1 MGPIAHG
8 EPSASQA
15 AELRSCYLCSL
26 DLLLEHQLRS
36 VVRGP
41 GRPGAGATTSREEAG
56 AEVGWGAA
64 GQKVMLYP
72 SPLPST
78 PAQAFP
84 CISTGV
90 FGERGQ
96 ERKGGVGGGR
106 AQALAGAG
114 RAGRCC
120 GAAWRVAEPRG
131 AGQSRDSLS
140 PGPQATPTR
149 RQPR

>member
-41 GRPGAGATTSREEAG
+41 RRPGAGATTSREEAG

-106 AQALAGAG
+106 AQELAGAG